1 MHSKALILSAVAAAA
16 SMAAVLP
23 ANAGPA
29 AKPAYD
35 SEMCYGIAAASKND
49 CKTASHS
56 CAGTATKDAQGDS
69 WIYVPVGTCS
79 KIVGGSAMP
88 KA

>member
-1 MHSKALILSAVAAAA
+1 MYSKTLILSAVAAAA
-16 SMAAVLP
+16 SIASVVP
-23 ANAGPA
+23 ASAGPA

-56 CAGTATKDAQGDS
+56 CAGTANKDAQGDS

-79 KIVGGSAMP
+79 KIVGGSTAP